1 MQQYINKVIS
11 TAIIEDIASI
21 REGIAE
27 FLKIQPN
34 ILCEIQ
40 AGSVE
45 EFLHAK
51 QHAQDIEVLLLDIG
65 LPGMSGISGIKF
77 IKEMYP
83 GINIIMLTVY
93 EDPDKIFEALCAGAT
108 GYLIKNTPLPK
119 IKESIEEVINGGAP
133 MTPHIA
139 RKVLNSFNNTIQ
151 QEKKVTLTPKEKEIA
166 AGLTDGLSYK
176 MIAAANNIS
185 IETVRFHIKNIY
197 KKLHVNCKAE
207 VITKSLRGEI

>member
-11 TAIIEDIASI
+11 TAIIEDIGSI

-40 AGSVE
+40 AASVE
-45 EFLHAK
+45 EFLHAN
-51 QHAQDIEVLLLDIG
+51 QPAQDIEVLLLDIG

-83 GINIIMLTVY
+83 DINIIMLTVY

-108 GYLIKNTPLPK
+108 GYLVKNTPLPK

-139 RKVLNSFNNTIQ
+139 RKVLNSFSTNVKQ
-151 QEKKVTLTPKEKEIA
+151 KKKETLTPKEKEIV

-176 MIAAANNIS
+176 MIA
-185 IETVRFHIKNIY
+185 
-197 KKLHVNCKAE
+197 
-207 VITKSLRGEI
+207 